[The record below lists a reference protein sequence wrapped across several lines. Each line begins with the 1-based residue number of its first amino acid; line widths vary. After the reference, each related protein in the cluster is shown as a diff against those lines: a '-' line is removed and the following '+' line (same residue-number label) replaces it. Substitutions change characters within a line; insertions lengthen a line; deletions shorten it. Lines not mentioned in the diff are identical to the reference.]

1 MPGTDS
7 AYRPSLQRIMPL
19 TSQLNLIYN
28 IAVIVV
34 NQGLDLAELDTSSGV
49 QVLEY
54 KVATCIYCLR
64 VDKET
69 KGQI

>member
-1 MPGTDS
+1 MPGTAS
-7 AYRPSLQRIMPL
+7 AYRPNPQRIMPI

-28 IAVIVV
+28 IAVIGA
-34 NQGLDLAELDTSSGV
+34 NRGLGLAGLDTSSRV

-54 KVATCIYCLR
+54 EVATRIYYLR

>member
-1 MPGTDS
+1 MPGAAS
-7 AYRPSLQRIMPL
+7 AYRPNLQRIMPL

-28 IAVIVV
+28 IAVIGAKR
-34 NQGLDLAELDTSSGV
+34 GLSLAGLGISSRV

-54 KVATCIYCLR
+54 EVATRIYCLR